1 MLAFVLCLTLLVLAA
16 LLWVVFANRPPRKG
30 PTPAQRPLA
39 QAQARGLEP
48 PTHLNGQAFAQLLR
62 AAKGDRRQVEAW
74 ILAEQSRQAQL
85 DRERAIELVAA
96 KLEAFRSN

>member
-1 MLAFVLCLTLLVLAA
+1 MLAFLLCLTLIVLAA
-16 LLWVVFANRPPRKG
+16 LLWLAFAHRPPRKN
-30 PTPAQRPLA
+30 PAPAQRPLA

-48 PTHLNGQAFAQLLR
+48 PTHLNGPAFAQLLR
-62 AAKGDRRQVEAW
+62 AAKGDRSQVEAW

-85 DRERAIELVAA
+85 DREHAIELVAA